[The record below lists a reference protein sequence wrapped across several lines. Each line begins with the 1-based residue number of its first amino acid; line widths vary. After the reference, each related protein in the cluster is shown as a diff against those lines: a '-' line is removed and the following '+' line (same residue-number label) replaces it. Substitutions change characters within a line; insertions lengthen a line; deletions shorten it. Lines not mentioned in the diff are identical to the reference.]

1 MGAENV
7 LDRSQRESEAQV
19 SKNEGKRPVPQP
31 RELGRSEPQ
40 EWQKSRSESWP
51 Q

>member
-19 SKNEGKRPVPQP
+19 SKYEGKRPVPQL
-31 RELGRSEPQ
+31 RVLGENEPQ
-40 EWQKSRSESWP
+40 CQRKSLSESWP